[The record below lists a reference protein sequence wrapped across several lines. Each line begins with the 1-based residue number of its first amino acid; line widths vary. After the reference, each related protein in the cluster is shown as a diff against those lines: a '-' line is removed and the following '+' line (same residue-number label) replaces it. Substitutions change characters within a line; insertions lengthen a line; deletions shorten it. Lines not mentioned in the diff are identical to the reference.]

1 MMLSDMENSLS
12 LIKNNKVKS
21 IMEDALLCY
30 NNNILKG
37 CVIFTYYA
45 VFLHIKEDCKN
56 IKKFLK
62 KDIKTWIEN
71 TFEKEGSYTPEQS
84 IAEKLKNEKIIN
96 EQVFNFLTDLIQKRN
111 RCAHADFSFV
121 LTNEDA
127 RYLFHN
133 AIILLLQYINLSGEG
148 EVGYILKLIKYDR
161 VFEKN
166 TLKEQSD
173 LIKNK
178 ILFNTKNMNF
188 LARRILL
195 AYDEAKENY
204 IKINIEILLF
214 HLCKEYPNLS
224 KIIFKRIKDEVLNS
238 SNRKYKNIFK
248 ILLLSTDDIFSS
260 CLSEKNDG
268 ERRKFLRVL
277 DEIDIHR
284 TYVEDIDIEK
294 SIMPI
299 SQKLRRYLRKINN
312 RDKENN
318 IIQTCFPKYEQNY
331 DQIFQD
337 IEERLTRLDWNDR
350 FVVRSIIDKEL
361 AYLSYYLEDDKAIKL
376 YIEIII
382 YIKILNH
389 TNVKMYEEWGYLLDD
404 IDYFLLSERINLQRS
419 IKEIA
424 KSINFSNYANSSKE
438 EIEKIKQLRS
448 TDELKDYAVQQRNN
462 SRKP

>member
-1 MMLSDMENSLS
+1 MLSDMENSLS

-21 IMEDALLCY
+21 IMKDALLCY
-30 NNNILKG
+30 NTNILKG
-37 CVIFTYYA
+37 CVIFIYHA
-45 VFLHIKEDCKN
+45 VFLHIEEDCKN
-56 IKKFLK
+56 IKKFLSDELK
-62 KDIKTWIEN
+62 AWVKN
-71 TFEKEGSYTPEQS
+71 TFENKDSYTPEQS
-84 IAEKLKNEKIIN
+84 IANKLYKENIID

-133 AIILLLQYINLSGEG
+133 AIILLLQYINLSGES
-148 EVGYILKLIKYDR
+148 EVGHILELITYDR

-178 ILFNTKNMNF
+178 ILFNTKNIDF

-195 AYDEAKENY
+195 SYDEAKENY
-204 IKINIEILLF
+204 VKINIEILLF

-238 SNRKYKNIFK
+238 SNRKYNNIFK

-277 DEIDIHR
+277 DEIDIYR

-294 SIMPI
+294 SIMPL
-299 SQKLRRYLRKINN
+299 SQKLRRHLRNINN
-312 RDKENN
+312 KNEENK
-318 IIQTCFPKYEQNY
+318 IIRTCFPKDQQNY
-331 DQIFQD
+331 DQIFQNLATH
-337 IEERLTRLDWNDR
+337 LTNPDWNDR
-350 FVVRSIIDKEL
+350 SVVRNILDKEL
-361 AYLSYYLEDDKAIKL
+361 AYLSYHLNDNDAIKL
-376 YIEIII
+376 YIEIIV

-389 TNVKMYEEWGYLLDD
+389 TNVKMYEEWRYLLDD
-404 IDYFLLSERINLQRS
+404 IDYFLLSGRENLKRPIEEIAES
-419 IKEIA
+419 IK
-424 KSINFSNYANSSKE
+424 FFNYANASKQEIE
-438 EIEKIKQLRS
+438 EIKKLIS
-448 TDELKDYAVQQRNN
+448 TDELRGYAVKQRNN
-462 SRKP
+462 PSKS